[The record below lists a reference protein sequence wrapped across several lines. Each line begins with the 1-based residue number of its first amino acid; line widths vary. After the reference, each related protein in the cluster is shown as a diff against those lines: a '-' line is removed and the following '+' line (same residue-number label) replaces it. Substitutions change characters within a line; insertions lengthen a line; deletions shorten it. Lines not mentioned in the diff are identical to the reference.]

1 VQVRIGSVRRRTLPY
16 RGGMR
21 LELRLESFTPT
32 RTPVVDPVP
41 EADGLRRT
49 EALRVSQYRVSLT

>member
-1 VQVRIGSVRRRTLPY
+1 
-16 RGGMR
+16 MR